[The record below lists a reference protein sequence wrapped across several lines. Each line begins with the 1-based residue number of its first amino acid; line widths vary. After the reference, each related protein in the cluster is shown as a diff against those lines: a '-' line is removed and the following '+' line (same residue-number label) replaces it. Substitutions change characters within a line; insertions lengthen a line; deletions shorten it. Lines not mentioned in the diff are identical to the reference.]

1 MDEGWVLNRLAT
13 HDTTRVYSGARSVRV
28 GIPPGQPGDYT
39 YSSVAQ
45 TVALPVGSRATLRLW
60 VYPISDGNDSGD
72 WHYVS
77 LQDQSGDYHALD
89 YWQSDARTWEQ
100 REYDLSA
107 YLGRTVTLYVGTK
120 NDGNDDTAALY
131 ADDVVLWVCP

>member
-28 GIPPGQPGDYT
+28 GVPPGRPGDDYT

-45 TVALPVGSRATLRLW
+45 AAALPVGSGAALRLW
-60 VYPISDGNDSGD
+60 VYPIGDGNDSGD
-72 WHYVS
+72 WHYVR
-77 LQDQSGDYHALD
+77 LQDQSGGYHALD
-89 YWQSDARTWEQ
+89 YWQSGARIWEQ

-107 YLGRTVTLYVGTK
+107 YLGRTVVLYIGIE
-120 NDGNDDTAALY
+120 NDGNDDTALY
-131 ADDVVLWVCP
+131 ADDVVLEVCP